1 MEYVSHP
8 RIEPWNVYF
17 LSEPPHIKPLHATQ
31 KKTNQKKGPKEK
43 GFFKDKKL
51 DADLLE

>member
-1 MEYVSHP
+1 MQHKK
-8 RIEPWNVYF
+8 N
-17 LSEPPHIKPLHATQ
+17 KP
-31 KKTNQKKGPKEK
+31 KKGPKEK